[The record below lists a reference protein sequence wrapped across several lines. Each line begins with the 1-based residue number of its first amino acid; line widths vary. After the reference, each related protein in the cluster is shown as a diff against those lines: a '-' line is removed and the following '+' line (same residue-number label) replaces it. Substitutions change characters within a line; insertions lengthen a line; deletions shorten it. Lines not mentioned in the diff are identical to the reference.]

1 MFLLS
6 LLKELNKLLMRRALS
21 KPVLLILPVYDPVLS
36 TARAGA
42 QPLLQ
47 KWTPGVTGGTWWFFS
62 SLTQVF

>member
-47 KWTPGVTGGTWWFFS
+47 K
-62 SLTQVF
+62 